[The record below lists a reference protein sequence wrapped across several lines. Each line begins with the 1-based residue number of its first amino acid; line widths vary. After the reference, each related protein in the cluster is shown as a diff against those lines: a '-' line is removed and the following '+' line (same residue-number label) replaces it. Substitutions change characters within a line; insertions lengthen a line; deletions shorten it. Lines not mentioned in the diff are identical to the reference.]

1 MHWMRIGLAPRV
13 RPELDE
19 SCGRLRCADW
29 QSENCPLMSTV
40 SKFTGQDVRLELPR
54 VRDYLLLVGTDYS
67 ARRGYGELR

>member
-19 SCGRLRCADW
+19 SYGRLRCADW
-29 QSENCPLMSTV
+29 QSENRPLMPTV
-40 SKFTGQDVRLELPR
+40 SKVTGQDVQLELPKR
-54 VRDYLLLVGTDYS
+54 SDYLLLVGTDYS